1 MRKEER
7 KKKNNENPNQ
17 SKASKRKPNGIKDK
31 SRARQS
37 AYSRDPNL
45 IFGRQPER
53 DMKSKHNN
61 NSNNNRRRRR
71 KIISRKQKK
80 NRNKN
85 FRHQK

>member
-1 MRKEER
+1 MREEER
-7 KKKNNENPNQ
+7 KKKNKEKPNQ

-31 SRARQS
+31 SQARQS

-61 NSNNNRRRRR
+61 NNNRWEN
-71 KIISRKQKK
+71 ISRKQNK
-80 NRNKN
+80 NRNKKI
-85 FRHQK
+85 RQRK